1 VQLQESEAGP
11 GAPPVGLLE
20 ERYAHLAE
28 SSPTGALPVG
38 PSNNAWTITYTSS
51 PCSSSAPF
59 TRTIERGGRASVL
72 LDLSCLNRGEET
84 DEPGS

>member
-20 ERYAHLAE
+20 EAM
-28 SSPTGALPVG
+28 PIVG
-38 PSNNAWTITYTSS
+38 PGNNAWTILYTSS

-59 TRTIERGGRASVL
+59 TMTIERGGWASVPL
-72 LDLSCLNRGEET
+72 KLSCLNRGEGT